1 MNALRNW
8 LFMLVFYGGSVP
20 IVLTSPISALF
31 GWRAMVVHTHFW
43 TRFHGWATRTIL
55 GIHQN
60 IEGARFGDTTGPGHI
75 GGVPVLYAAKHQAM
89 YETLEL
95 GRMLRNPAI
104 AMKQELTDIP
114 VWGWA
119 ARRYGVIVVDREAS
133 AGALRRMLREAR
145 AALAEQRS
153 ILIFP
158 EGTRVAPGEQPPLR
172 AGFAGLYQMLK
183 IPVVPVAINSG
194 QIWPKHGPKV
204 PGVVTFRFG
213 EPIPPG
219 LPRAEIERRVH
230 AAINALDT
238 PQA

>member
-1 MNALRNW
+1 MIAVRNW
-8 LFMLVFYGGSVP
+8 LFLLVFYAASVP

-104 AMKQELTDIP
+104 VMKQELTDIP

-145 AALAEQRS
+145 AALAERRS

-183 IPVVPVAINSG
+183 IRWCRWRSTAGWSG
-194 QIWPKHGPKV
+194 RNTGPKCR
-204 PGVVTFRFG
+204 GS
-213 EPIPPG
+213 
-219 LPRAEIERRVH
+219 
-230 AAINALDT
+230 
-238 PQA
+238 

>member
-1 MNALRNW
+1 
-8 LFMLVFYGGSVP
+8 
-20 IVLTSPISALF
+20 
-31 GWRAMVVHTHFW
+31 
-43 TRFHGWATRTIL
+43 
-55 GIHQN
+55 
-60 IEGARFGDTTGPGHI
+60 
-75 GGVPVLYAAKHQAM
+75 VLYAAKHQAM

-104 AMKQELTDIP
+104 VMKQELTDIP

>member
-1 MNALRNW
+1 MIGLRNAL
-8 LFMLVFYGGSVP
+8 FAIVFYGGSLP

-31 GWRAMVVHTHFW
+31 GWRAMVAHTHFW
-43 TRFHGWATRTIL
+43 TRFHHWATLHIL
-55 GIHQN
+55 GIDQR
-60 IEGARFGDTTGPGHI
+60 IEGGRFGDLL
-75 GGVPVLYAAKHQAM
+75 GGGAPVLYAAKHQAM

-104 AMKQELTDIP
+104 VMKQELADIP

-145 AALAEQRS
+145 AALAEGRS

-183 IPVVPVAINSG
+183 LPVVPVAIDSG
-194 QIWPKHGPKV
+194 LVWPRHGPKL
-204 PGVVTFRFG
+204 PGTVTFRFG
-213 EPIPPG
+213 DPIPPG
-219 LPRAEIERRVH
+219 LRRDEAERRVH
-230 AAINALDT
+230 AAINALDVVS
-238 PQA
+238 AS